1 MMQVIS
7 TFNANEVFSYEIF
20 TRYVTLFAILLL
32 DRKEFKKKILN
43 NFEIVEVLNE
53 DLILKKFLMSIYNA

>member
-1 MMQVIS
+1 MQVIS